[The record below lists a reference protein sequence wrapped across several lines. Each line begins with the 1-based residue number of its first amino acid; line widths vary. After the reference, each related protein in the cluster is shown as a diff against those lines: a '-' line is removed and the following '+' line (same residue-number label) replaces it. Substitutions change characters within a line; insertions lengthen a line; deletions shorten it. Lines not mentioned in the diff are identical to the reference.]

1 MMLGVQTV
9 LWEEDGDED
18 AARGRVEASASAWV
32 KDRVVQSVPFK
43 VPDFTAENKGL

>member
-1 MMLGVQTV
+1 MTRGVQTV

-18 AARGRVEASASAWV
+18 AARGRGDSSAWA
-32 KDRVVQSVPFK
+32 QSVPFK